1 MSIEDGHEIHQNRFQ
16 HIRIISLFHSFY
28 QENPEI
34 FQIMKNFVL
43 AIQKTK
49 KKTMEKIGIQK
60 RKWIST
66 QNKHD
71 LDIGQVF
78 FFSKTNKRIVW
89 GKRKVNLFCT
99 KWKKINFIFSKNVRV
114 RLSLSFVSFSSRNG
128 HFVYTIFC
136 RWK

>member
-49 KKTMEKIGIQK
+49 KKNDGKDRNPKKEMNFNTKQTRLGYRSSFFLFKNKQENCVGETKGKPVLHEMEK
-60 RKWIST
+60 
-66 QNKHD
+66 N
-71 LDIGQVF
+71 
-78 FFSKTNKRIVW
+78 
-89 GKRKVNLFCT
+89 
-99 KWKKINFIFSKNVRV
+99 
-114 RLSLSFVSFSSRNG
+114 
-128 HFVYTIFC
+128 
-136 RWK
+136 